1 MRGAVT
7 GENARSQPSGTS
19 AGICDRRSD
28 RTSFRENAEL
38 ISDGNGSRSPLYS
51 WFTEKAGV
59 NPAPTVGSALKKGI
73 NPTKNKA
80 SKVTPNAPA
89 QRTNR
94 NLVIGLLRSTGTIR
108 LAIKQ

>member
-1 MRGAVT
+1 
-7 GENARSQPSGTS
+7 
-19 AGICDRRSD
+19 
-28 RTSFRENAEL
+28 
-38 ISDGNGSRSPLYS
+38 SDGNGSRSPLYS

-108 LAIKQ
+108 LAIKQTRQKPPTQLTEELTCAGETSSWNQ